1 MWRLWVF
8 GFVLGVNTVSAEPK
22 PGSLTPLAQA
32 MGQGG
37 VAHCQERVHQVSD
50 FLAGGV
56 TSSASII
63 LPPDHVNDRMVSAS
77 MEVFDGSVLFYAN
90 ADFAP
95 LVAYGCD
102 ASFETVSYW
111 PNKCEVVAKS
121 QFAQAKNNGKLGR
134 AITLLTAGSNLQIF
148 LMPAGSGCVAIK
160 KQMIFDKF

>member
-1 MWRLWVF
+1 MWRFGVF
-8 GFVLGVNTVSAEPK
+8 VFVLGVITVSVEAK
-22 PGSLTPLAQA
+22 AVALTPLAQA

-37 VAHCQERVHQVSD
+37 VVHCQERTHQVSD
-50 FLAGGV
+50 FLTGGV
-56 TSSASII
+56 ASSASIM

-111 PNKCEVVAKS
+111 PNNCEAVAKT
-121 QFAQAKNNGKLGR
+121 QFAQAKNNGKLR
-134 AITLLTAGSNLQIF
+134 QAITMLTAGTNLQIF

-160 KQMIFDKF
+160 KQMIFDRF

>member
-1 MWRLWVF
+1 MWRLW
-8 GFVLGVNTVSAEPK
+8 GFVFVLAVTSVSAEPQALT
-22 PGSLTPLAQA
+22 LTPLAQA
-32 MGQGG
+32 MGRGG

-56 TSSASII
+56 ASSASII

-111 PNKCEVVAKS
+111 PNKCEVVAKT
-121 QFAQAKNNGKLGR
+121 QFAQAKNNGKLR
-134 AITLLTAGSNLQIF
+134 QAITLLSAGSNLQIF

-160 KQMIFDKF
+160 KQIIFDRF